1 MKDETIET
9 VSETKLLGTIIT
21 DDLKWDKNTEYLVK
35 KANKRLRML
44 HIASK
49 YTSKFSD
56 LKIIYKL
63 FIRSI
68 LEQSAVV
75 WHSSLIQRN
84 SDDIERVQKSAVK
97 IMMGQKYDEYDEA
110 LKYLNLEKL
119 SERRQ
124 KLCLSFAKKCIK
136 HEKAKQLFPL
146 NNHIKHLRNNER
158 FKVNFASSERYKK
171 SSIPYMQNLLNQD
184 ESKKNELKRSIGL

>member
-1 MKDETIET
+1 M
-9 VSETKLLGTIIT
+9 V
-21 DDLKWDKNTEYLVK
+21 
-35 KANKRLRML
+35 
-44 HIASK
+44 
-49 YTSKFSD
+49 F
-56 LKIIYKL
+56 
-63 FIRSI
+63 
-68 LEQSAVV
+68 
-75 WHSSLIQRN
+75 
-84 SDDIERVQKSAVK
+84 
-97 IMMGQKYDEYDEA
+97 DEA

-146 NNHIKHLRNNER
+146 NNHIKHLRNSER